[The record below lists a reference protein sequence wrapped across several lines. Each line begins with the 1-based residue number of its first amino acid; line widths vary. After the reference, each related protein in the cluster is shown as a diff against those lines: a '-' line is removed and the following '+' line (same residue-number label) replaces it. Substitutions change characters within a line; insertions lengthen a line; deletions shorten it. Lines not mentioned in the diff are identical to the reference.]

1 MSKAK
6 YSEPCTGHFG
16 LGIELYCHFTSPIRR
31 LSDLAT
37 HRIIKRTLFENK
49 SAAPYRSYAKRAAAA
64 ASEAEL
70 RAMGAERRIDEM
82 YKALYLS
89 EHVGEIYPATVS
101 SVTPFGLFLE
111 LENTCEGLVPLSELG
126 GSYAYD
132 EKNLTIRYGGVI
144 YRLGDSAT
152 VRVEECDALHGKI
165 RFSLCRED

>member
-1 MSKAK
+1 
-6 YSEPCTGHFG
+6 
-16 LGIELYCHFTSPIRR
+16 
-31 LSDLAT
+31 
-37 HRIIKRTLFENK
+37 
-49 SAAPYRSYAKRAAAA
+49 
-64 ASEAEL
+64 
-70 RAMGAERRIDEM
+70 MGAERRIDEM

-89 EHVGEIYPATVS
+89 RHIGEIYPATVS

-152 VRVEECDALHGKI
+152 VRVEECDPLRGKI
-165 RFSLCRED
+165 RFSIYREG